1 MIPPV
6 FTTKNIALGKTVAV
20 RRSAQLIVGS
30 PADDLRRQFARRHF
44 VDHAA
49 QRTGSEYI
57 RLGREDAGGTND
69 GGAGCD
75 GHARCRGGVD
85 IGHQQLR
92 PCLVQHLRECGAKV
106 TDALNGDRA
115 VGQWPMQPSVGGKL
129 HRKKAPPRGPWR
141 WIVAD
146 SISFQR

>member
-1 MIPPV
+1 MPRI
-6 FTTKNIALGKTVAV
+6 FSTISCGRCA
-20 RRSAQLIVGS
+20 
-30 PADDLRRQFARRHF
+30 PAEDLRTGFACRQC

-49 QRTGSEYI
+49 QRTGSEYV

-69 GGAGCD
+69 GGAGCV
-75 GHARCRGGVD
+75 GHARCRGGVN

-92 PCLVQHLRECGAKV
+92 PCLVQHLHECDANV

-129 HRKKAPPRGPWR
+129 HRKKDPPRGPWR
-141 WIVAD
+141 WIAAD
-146 SISFQR
+146 AISFQR